1 MNLPLLRRPARWLLL
16 VLLLAFGGCAGMGG
30 GYYDEEDGF
39 ENMDAV
45 DYPMGFYE
53 PYGFG
58 NFYAPYGYYYGGWQ
72 PGYRVGPP
80 PPGGYSR
87 PAQAVPSVRT
97 RPFARFAPAGRPI
110 PSIPMR
116 SRGGHWGGDGQRR

>member
-1 MNLPLLRRPARWLLL
+1 MNRLLPRRSARRLIL
-16 VLLLAFGGCAGMGG
+16 VLLLAFGGCTGMGG
-30 GYYDEEDGF
+30 GYYDDADGF
-39 ENMDAV
+39 ENMGAI

-58 NFYAPYGYYYGGWQ
+58 NFYGPYGYYGGWL

-80 PPGGYSR
+80 PPGGYS
-87 PAQAVPSVRT
+87 PPGHTVPSVPT
-97 RPFARFAPAGRPI
+97 RPFEHFAPAGRRI

-116 SRGGHWGGDGQRR
+116 SRGGHWGGRGR